1 MNAASSAKL
10 VDASLLAPVDRWR
23 AQLIYT
29 RDGLKDCRENVIYV
43 LEGHPAWVGVLGA
56 DTFAKRIVVRKA
68 SPLGQAPGT
77 VWAPD
82 DDVRFGLWLTDQER
96 LVVRSEEVIARAVS
110 YVARRAP
117 FHPLQEHLRGLAW
130 DQQPRLDT
138 WAATYL
144 GAQPTQYV
152 SRVGRYFLISLVRRA
167 FEPGCVM
174 RSVPVLEGKQNIG
187 KSTIAR
193 LLAQPWFSDSL
204 FDLSNK
210 DVYQLIQGVWLYE
223 VSELDGFTKAE
234 ATRVKAFI
242 SSTKDRFRAPYERAP
257 EDHPRETCFVATTNA
272 EEYLRDWTGNTR
284 FWPITCGTIDLDAFA
299 QVRDQLLAEAVALYL
314 AGGDAA
320 RSHPTRAEEDEIFRP
335 EQDQRLAV
343 HPWHYVISDWLV
355 EHQEIESV
363 TTNEIL
369 KGALHMGAIDMG
381 RAPLVTQ
388 IVGGT
393 MKRLGWERRKDGGKA
408 ADGKR
413 AYRWH
418 RPEPVQAPPV
428 KPDEVPF

>member
-1 MNAASSAKL
+1 MQ
-10 VDASLLAPVDRWR
+10 DASLWAPVDRWR
-23 AQLIYT
+23 AQLIFT
-29 RDGLKDCRENVIYV
+29 RDGVKDCRENVIYI
-43 LEGHPAWVGVLGA
+43 LEGHPAWQGVLGA
-56 DTFAKRIVVRKA
+56 DTFSKRIVVRKP
-68 SPLGQAPGT
+68 SPIGHAAGA
-77 VWAPD
+77 VWTPD
-82 DDVRFGLWLTDQER
+82 DDVRFGLWLTGQER
-96 LVVRSEEVIARAVS
+96 LTVRSEDVIARAVA
-110 YVARRAP
+110 YVARKSP
-117 FHPLQEHLRGLAW
+117 FHPLQEHLHSLAW
-130 DQQPRLDT
+130 DQTSRLDH
-138 WAATYL
+138 WAADYL
-144 GAQPTQYV
+144 GAKATQYV

-257 EDHPRETCFVATTNA
+257 EDHARETCFVATTNA

-284 FWPITCGTIDLDAFA
+284 FWPITCGTIELDAF
-299 QVRDQLLAEAVALYL
+299 QKVRDQLLAEAVAVYT
-314 AGGDAA
+314 AGGDPA
-320 RSHPTRAEEDEIFRP
+320 RSHPTREEEEETFRP
-335 EQDQRLAV
+335 EQDRRLAM
-343 HPWHYVISDWLV
+343 HPWHFVVADWLSD
-355 EHQEIESV
+355 HAEIESC

-381 RAPLVTQ
+381 RSPAVTQ

-393 MKRLGWERRKDGGKA
+393 MKRLGWERRKDGAKGP
-408 ADGKR
+408 DGGR

-418 RPEPVQAPPV
+418 RPPVQPVAPPA
-428 KPDEVPF
+428 PDEVPF